1 MDPTKLAVGSG
12 IAVVAVG
19 GGLGAKFAVDART
32 PSSLKNNGEYSGTGD
47 KSKYGYK
54 NADKLMSTLA
64 VRNNFFW
71 EERVLD
77 LAKQEPINLSTG
89 GFFGTSFNE
98 KITAYKTEKGNST
111 SNETTIKEKL
121 DEAVKDLKEKCK
133 SKYDDVSTS
142 MTSGDDAK
150 WREFWEL
157 CSVSKQVP
165 SNLEDTFSVKA

>member
-1 MDPTKLAVGSG
+1 
-12 IAVVAVG
+12 
-19 GGLGAKFAVDART
+19 

-64 VRNNFFW
+64 ERNNFFW

-77 LAKQEPINLSTG
+77 LAKQEPMNFLSG
-89 GFFGTSFNE
+89 GFFETDLKS
-98 KITAYKTEKGNST
+98 KITAYKTEKKKDNPNAQT
-111 SNETTIKEKL
+111 VREKL

-165 SNLEDTFSVKA
+165 SNLVDTFSVKA